1 MRPEQFRGPVR
12 MLDGALAV
20 DYGTGKTIFID
31 HCHDLFAEQVPDE
44 MIRDVLLHCHR
55 YPKNTYV
62 YQTKNPLRLWRFKLW
77 IPKGSWLGCTIE
89 TNRDTKAISTA
100 PAPYDRMCQIGS
112 KSFGEFKRFITI
124 EPILDFDP
132 DPFIAW
138 IVYAKPDFV
147 NIGADSKRHGLDE
160 PSPDKIRALVKGLQD
175 AGITIKK
182 KHNLVRLVP
191 EYAGVSVEDPQ

>member
-1 MRPEQFRGPVR
+1 VCSSD
-12 MLDGALAV
+12 L
-20 DYGTGKTIFID
+20 
-31 HCHDLFAEQVPDE
+31 DLFAEQVPDE

-55 YPKNTYV
+55 YPTNTYV
-62 YQTKNPLRLWRFKLW
+62 YQTKNPVRFLHFKLW

-89 TNRDTKAISTA
+89 TNRPTRALGISTA
-100 PAPYDRMCQIGS
+100 PDPLERARQIGS
-112 KSFGEFKRFITI
+112 KSLEAFKRFITI

-132 DPFIAW
+132 LTLIDWLEGI
-138 IVYAKPDFV
+138 KPDFV

-182 KHNLVRLVP
+182 KHNQVRLVP